1 MKKNENSGSPAR
13 TSRGHSSRRIRPLR
27 RPLLRWSARCPRT
40 HEHGASRTVARNYLI
55 ISLLSFFFL
64 NFHSVYGR
72 LATQHDLL
80 CARGQKSTVGDLFYG
95 HVAEHMES
103 TGLAWRMWTRYAQRG
118 GENVVEESSSA
129 APRSPAQRAPRTVS
143 RCQSYFGTLQR
154 LHFIWLF
161 WCFFAILKQWW
172 YFD

>member
-1 MKKNENSGSPAR
+1 MKKMKIPDPRPALHEATHHAGLGHYGDR
-13 TSRGHSSRRIRPLR
+13 SSAGRPAAHVHTSMAQAE
-27 RPLLRWSARCPRT
+27 RW
-40 HEHGASRTVARNYLI
+40 HVI
-55 ISLLSFFFL
+55 IWLFPFSFFFL